1 MRVYRDGCVSVVL
14 NYERMQRSTGLTAKG
29 STHPPTA
36 VSETLA
42 VTLDLAAPQEPG
54 QIAGRVA

>member
-1 MRVYRDGCVSVVL
+1 MAVSSVVL
-14 NYERMQRSTGLTAKG
+14 NFERMQRSTGLTAKG

-42 VTLDLAAPQEPG
+42 VILDLAAPQEPG